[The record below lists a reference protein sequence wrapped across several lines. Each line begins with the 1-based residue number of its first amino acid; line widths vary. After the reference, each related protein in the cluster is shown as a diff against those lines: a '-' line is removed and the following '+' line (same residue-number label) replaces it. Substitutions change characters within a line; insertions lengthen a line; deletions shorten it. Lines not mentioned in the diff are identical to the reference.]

1 MSAAAL
7 LEVLDLPAAALVEKR
22 VPKTLLQEHGA
33 VTAADKR
40 QINEGIEQLLWVAA
54 LKPTTIGVAAYR
66 DGQREV
72 VELAV
77 LRLSLRE
84 GAKASRLIALV
95 HRAVPYPVLLVAEG
109 GTGVNF
115 SMARKRWSQAE
126 AGQTVLEGEVEEV
139 PWDLEHWP
147 AFSEALALGRQPR
160 AHLWDLYLG
169 WLETLR
175 ALQAARISGSFSLP
189 ETAERAA
196 LRREA
201 LREWT
206 GLERE
211 RVRLRAA
218 AAKETQ
224 LARRVELNLALKR
237 LEVARAAAQANL

>member
-1 MSAAAL
+1 
-7 LEVLDLPAAALVEKR
+7 
-22 VPKTLLQEHGA
+22 
-33 VTAADKR
+33 
-40 QINEGIEQLLWVAA
+40 
-54 LKPTTIGVAAYR
+54 
-66 DGQREV
+66 
-72 VELAV
+72 
-77 LRLSLRE
+77 
-84 GAKASRLIALV
+84 
-95 HRAVPYPVLLVAEG
+95 
-109 GTGVNF
+109 
-115 SMARKRWSQAE
+115 MARKRWSQAE

-139 PWDLEHWP
+139 AWEGERDREHWP

-160 AHLWDLYLG
+160 GHLWELYLG

-175 ALQAARISGSFSLP
+175 ALRAARISGSFSLP

-201 LREWT
+201 LREWV

-237 LEVARAAAQANL
+237 LEAARAAAQANL